1 MMKTI
6 KILGIVRH
14 AILLLLVVTS
24 VPLLRHYILEK
35 PHHENIVQLHIVLG
49 ILLVLLSIT
58 GTILTKRARKLQTL
72 KD

>member
-1 MMKTI
+1 MIKTI

-14 AILLLLVVTS
+14 ANLLLLVLTS

-35 PHHENIVQLHIVLG
+35 PHHEHIVHLHIILG

-58 GTILTKRARKLQTL
+58 GTILTLRTKKIQALT
-72 KD
+72 D